1 MDFDPISGLLFAVL
15 NDAVGGGGLPK
26 FLATI
31 DTNTGTVTI
40 IHSTVESFDA
50 IACAFPSTVAI
61 PTLPQW
67 GMILLVLSLLAM
79 ATWHLAGQLALSGVG
94 TGGTTIVPPQQ
105 RWLSSVLLGQ
115 VAATRGLVLYG
126 LLVGP
131 LVPHDGIGALLA
143 GLLVGVM
150 IEGYRRGR

>member
-67 GMILLVLSLLAM
+67 GMILLVLSLLATRYGYV
-79 ATWHLAGQLALSGVG
+79 APGWPTRSVWSRHGRHDDRAAPTALAELSAVG
-94 TGGTTIVPPQQ
+94 ASGSHTRLSPVWAASWAVGAA
-105 RWLSSVLLGQ
+105 RWDRRIARWV
-115 VAATRGLVLYG
+115 
-126 LLVGP
+126 
-131 LVPHDGIGALLA
+131 IG
-143 GLLVGVM
+143 
-150 IEGYRRGR
+150 RRDD